1 MLIEIKN
8 IYKIYNEGKESE
20 VRALDGVTL
29 SIDQGEFVAIIGAS
43 GSGKSTLMNI
53 LGCLDVPTYGDYIL
67 NGTDVTDRTDRQLAH
82 IRNKEIGFIFQG
94 YNLIPALTAY
104 ENVELPLIY
113 QGISV
118 FQRKERVMAALERVG
133 MADRFG
139 HRPSEM
145 SGGQQQRVA
154 IARAIATH
162 PPIIMADEPT
172 GALDSKTGK
181 HVLEILH
188 SLMRRWDFEHHPG
201 HQNVGQIHLFQQG
214 PLRPDHAGHHHRPGG
229 RHRPGILCPGTEH
242 GHAALL

>member
-29 SIDQGEFVAIIGAS
+29 SIDRGEFVAIIGAS

-154 IARAIATH
+154 IARAIATR

-188 SLMRRWDFEHHPG
+188 SLHEGGSTIILITHDNGIAATAHRIVRISDG
-201 HQNVGQIHLFQQG
+201 HIVADGT
-214 PLRPDHAGHHHRPGG
+214 REEGG
-229 RHRPGILCPGTEH
+229 V
-242 GHAALL
+242 

>member
-29 SIDQGEFVAIIGAS
+29 SIDRGEFVAIIGAS

-67 NGTDVTDRTDRQLAH
+67 NGADVTDRTDRQLDH

-188 SLMRRWDFEHHPG
+188 SLHEGGSTIILITHDNGIAATAHRIVRISDG
-201 HQNVGQIHLFQQG
+201 HIVADGTREEVGF
-214 PLRPDHAGHHHRPGG
+214 
-229 RHRPGILCPGTEH
+229 
-242 GHAALL
+242 

>member
-29 SIDQGEFVAIIGAS
+29 SIDRGEFVAIIGAS

-67 NGTDVTDRTDRQLAH
+67 NGADVTDRTDRQLAH

-188 SLMRRWDFEHHPG
+188 SLHEGGSTILITHDNGIAATAHRIVRISDGRIVADGTREE
-201 HQNVGQIHLFQQG
+201 VGL
-214 PLRPDHAGHHHRPGG
+214 
-229 RHRPGILCPGTEH
+229 
-242 GHAALL
+242 

>member
-29 SIDQGEFVAIIGAS
+29 SIDRGEFVAIIGAS
-43 GSGKSTLMNI
+43 GSGKSTLKNI

-67 NGTDVTDRTDRQLAH
+67 TGADVTDRTDRQLAH

-188 SLMRRWDFEHHPG
+188 SLHEGGSTIILITHDNGIAATAHRIVRISDG
-201 HQNVGQIHLFQQG
+201 HIVADGTREEVGF
-214 PLRPDHAGHHHRPGG
+214 
-229 RHRPGILCPGTEH
+229 
-242 GHAALL
+242 

>member
-29 SIDQGEFVAIIGAS
+29 SIDRGEFVAIIGAS

-162 PPIIMADEPT
+162 PPIIMADEPI

-188 SLMRRWDFEHHPG
+188 SLHEGGSTIILITHDNGIAATAHRIVRISDG
-201 HQNVGQIHLFQQG
+201 HIVADGTREEVGF
-214 PLRPDHAGHHHRPGG
+214 
-229 RHRPGILCPGTEH
+229 
-242 GHAALL
+242 

>member
-29 SIDQGEFVAIIGAS
+29 SIDRGEFVAIIGAS
-43 GSGKSTLMNI
+43 GSGKSTLMNV

-188 SLMRRWDFEHHPG
+188 SLHEGGSTIILITHDNGIAATAHRIVRISDG
-201 HQNVGQIHLFQQG
+201 HIVADGTREEVGF
-214 PLRPDHAGHHHRPGG
+214 
-229 RHRPGILCPGTEH
+229 
-242 GHAALL
+242 

>member
-29 SIDQGEFVAIIGAS
+29 SIDRGEFVAIIGAS

-188 SLMRRWDFEHHPG
+188 SLHEGGSTIILITHDNGIAATAERIVRLSDG
-201 HQNVGQIHLFQQG
+201 HIVSDGTREEVGL
-214 PLRPDHAGHHHRPGG
+214 
-229 RHRPGILCPGTEH
+229 
-242 GHAALL
+242 

>member
-29 SIDQGEFVAIIGAS
+29 SIDRGEFVAIIGAS

-67 NGTDVTDRTDRQLAH
+67 NGADVTDRTDRQLAH

-172 GALDSKTGK
+172 GALDSSTGRE
-181 HVLEILH
+181 VLA
-188 SLMRRWDFEHHPG
+188 
-201 HQNVGQIHLFQQG
+201 LFQRLNDMG
-214 PLRPDHAGHHHRPGG
+214 NT
-229 RHRPGILCPGTEH
+229 ILMITHDLNVAKQARQVVRIVDGE
-242 GHAALL
+242 LFYD

>member
-29 SIDQGEFVAIIGAS
+29 SIDRGEFVAIIGAS

-188 SLMRRWDFEHHPG
+188 SLHEGGSTIILITHDNGIAATAKRVVRLSDGKIVED
-201 HQNVGQIHLFQQG
+201 HLQEV
-214 PLRPDHAGHHHRPGG
+214 DWA
-229 RHRPGILCPGTEH
+229 
-242 GHAALL
+242 

>member
-104 ENVELPLIY
+104 EKVELPLIY

-188 SLMRRWDFEHHPG
+188 SLHEGGSTIILITHDNGIAATAHRIVRISDG
-201 HQNVGQIHLFQQG
+201 HIVADGTREEVGL
-214 PLRPDHAGHHHRPGG
+214 
-229 RHRPGILCPGTEH
+229 
-242 GHAALL
+242 

>member
-29 SIDQGEFVAIIGAS
+29 SIDRGEFVAMFGSS

-113 QGISV
+113 PGISV

-188 SLMRRWDFEHHPG
+188 SLHEGGSTIILITHDNGIAATAHRIVRISDG
-201 HQNVGQIHLFQQG
+201 HIVADGTREEVGF
-214 PLRPDHAGHHHRPGG
+214 
-229 RHRPGILCPGTEH
+229 
-242 GHAALL
+242 